1 MAADVETNRMKQYR
15 PPGPRTGLS
24 AKRAATWAA
33 QERKPQSNFR
43 DAFSGKLFN
52 HRWGLVPPTKEQGK

>member
-1 MAADVETNRMKQYR
+1 MKAWLPPSPKRSLPAA
-15 PPGPRTGLS
+15 
-24 AKRAATWAA
+24 RAATWAA

-52 HRWGLVPPTKEQGK
+52 HRWGLTPPKKEQGK